1 MKQNNKKNMKNINI
15 NQMENYYY
23 LKKILQN
30 KYIIYLQQKKKLN
43 KLKMIYNQIK
53 QIKIHL
59 KKKKI
64 LLLMEIKLNKNGN
77 LNQNKNII
85 IN

>member
-53 QIKIHL
+53 QIKILL

>member
-1 MKQNNKKNMKNINI
+1 MNQNNKKNMKNINI

-53 QIKIHL
+53 QIKILL

>member
-30 KYIIYLQQKKKLN
+30 KYIIYLQQKKELN

-53 QIKIHL
+53 QIKILL